1 MKISLEEI
9 NNVLK
14 VIEPIYFK
22 FKQESHAKKNYEE
35 MEILKLKTKILKLKN
50 KNLKLVN
57 EKKVLKRRAN
67 FFGKEIRKKN
77 GIVLEINEKYREHKN
92 WKCSNNYSNLNKQI
106 NHPCDKYPDS
116 INDESL
122 LSEDD
127 EYEEP
132 QEEPRPDEEPHPDE
146 NVITEDDTDDAESL
160 ASLLEKEEENERLRV
175 IEDSH
180 DEHDDEDEGKDDE
193 DDEDYEDDGEDDGE
207 DENVHEDEK
216 HEKHEKHEKDEKDEK
231 DDEDDEDDEE
241 ELYEITINNVDYY
254 TTDQLET
261 NGPVYEILDDGDYG
275 KIVGHLK
282 NKKFTPI

>member
-35 MEILKLKTKILKLKN
+35 MEILKLKTKILKLQTKNLKLKTKILKLKN

-127 EYEEP
+127 EYEQP
-132 QEEPRPDEEPHPDE
+132 QEEPRPDE

-160 ASLLEKEEENERLRV
+160 ASLLEKEEKEEERLRV
-175 IEDSH
+175 REHSH
-180 DEHDDEDEGKDDE
+180 DEDDDE
-193 DDEDYEDDGEDDGE
+193 DDNEDAEDNEDDGE

-216 HEKHEKHEKDEKDEK
+216 HEKDEK
-231 DDEDDEDDEE
+231 DDEDDDEDDDDEDDEE

>member
-35 MEILKLKTKILKLKN
+35 MEILKLKTKILKLKTKILKLKN

-127 EYEEP
+127 EYE
-132 QEEPRPDEEPHPDE
+132 QE
-146 NVITEDDTDDAESL
+146 TY
-160 ASLLEKEEENERLRV
+160 EEE
-175 IEDSH
+175 IFSDS
-180 DEHDDEDEGKDDE
+180 
-193 DDEDYEDDGEDDGE
+193 
-207 DENVHEDEK
+207 
-216 HEKHEKHEKDEKDEK
+216 
-231 DDEDDEDDEE
+231 
-241 ELYEITINNVDYY
+241 
-254 TTDQLET
+254 DQLET
-261 NGPVYEILDDGDYG
+261 IQDGEISA
-275 KIVGHLK
+275 KEERK
-282 NKKFTPI
+282 R

>member
-22 FKQESHAKKNYEE
+22 FKQELDEKKNYEK
-35 MEILKLKTKILKLKN
+35 MEILKLTNKTLKLQTKNLKLKTKILKLKN

-67 FFGKEIRKKN
+67 FFDKEIRKKN
-77 GIVLEINEKYREHKN
+77 GIVLEINEKCRDHKN

-106 NHPCDKYPDS
+106 NHPCDNYPDS

-127 EYEEP
+127 EDEQPE
-132 QEEPRPDEEPHPDE
+132 EEPRPDEEPHPDE

-160 ASLLEKEEENERLRV
+160 ASLLEKEEEDERSRV

-180 DEHDDEDEGKDDE
+180 DEDDDEDDGKDDE
-193 DDEDYEDDGEDDGE
+193 DDEDDGKH
-207 DENVHEDEK
+207 ENVHEDEK
-216 HEKHEKHEKDEKDEK
+216 NEKDEKN
-231 DDEDDEDDEE
+231 DEDDEDDEE
-241 ELYEITINNVDYY
+241 ELYEITINKVDYY
-254 TTDQLET
+254 TTDPLET

-275 KIVGHLK
+275 KVVGHLK